1 MIFLMMIDNE
11 HFYMIFFDELLMN
24 DHEINMIIHDHSPR
38 DEFHFAGVVCFVAVV
53 FLLAAVTHH
62 G

>member
-38 DEFHFAGVVCFVAVV
+38 DEFHFAGDIEVVQGA
-53 FLLAAVTHH
+53 L
-62 G
+62 